1 MNIEKYLQD
10 LLKSQDLTK
19 QQEDDLEKH
28 KKEVTDYLRK
38 EFGDDPIIKYA
49 GSREKGTMI
58 SERYDLDVVC
68 YFPSSDNRTL
78 KEIRDDVA
86 HHLEDKYELTH
97 KSSSETIL
105 DLKGSQAPVDF
116 HIDVV
121 PGRFIEGT
129 TDVFLN
135 VAYGDKQRMQTNLK
149 THINHIKDSGC
160 VEIIR
165 LVKLWVHR
173 NNIKI
178 KTFILELFVVKVLS
192 EYREKGNLKKSFLKV
207 LEEFKD
213 KFTSIQLGDPANS
226 NNIVSQLL
234 SDSEKSSITNQADST
249 YKEIKGSDD
258 LAKWKEAFVDTETKT
273 DSSNNSSTNL
283 AYTVGSSF
291 QPSKPWAI

>member
-19 QQEDDLEKH
+19 QQEIDLEKH

-49 GSREKGTMI
+49 GSREKETMF
-58 SERYDLDVVC
+58 SERYDLDIVC

-86 HHLEDKYELTH
+86 HHLEDKYQLTH
-97 KSSSETIL
+97 KSSSERIL

-165 LVKLWVHR
+165 LVKLWAHR

-213 KFTSIQLGDPANS
+213 KFTSIQLVDPANS
-226 NNIVSQLL
+226 KNIVSQLL
-234 SDSEKSSITNQADST
+234 SDPEKSSITNQADST
-249 YKEIKGSDD
+249 YKEINGSDD

-273 DSSNNSSTNL
+273 DSSNNSSTKS
-283 AYTVGSSF
+283 AYIVGSSF
-291 QPSKPWAI
+291 QPSRPWAI